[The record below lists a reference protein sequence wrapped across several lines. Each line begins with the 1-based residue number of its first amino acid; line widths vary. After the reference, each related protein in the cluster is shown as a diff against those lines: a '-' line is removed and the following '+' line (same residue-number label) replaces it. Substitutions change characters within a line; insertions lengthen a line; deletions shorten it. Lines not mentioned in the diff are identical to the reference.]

1 LYSILRGAEV
11 AQIEEKDIHT
21 EEDIP
26 NVHIRHTKTIKEEQ
40 GGFNVPLTD
49 TMMEQIKQ
57 AKQLKGKT
65 VFLDGKVFDNM
76 LRYWFKKINE
86 NLEEHERLS
95 AHGFRTLAR
104 TFFNFHEDEVS
115 FSTAE
120 SCLSHK
126 VGDTVVQSYNR
137 NQFAMS
143 KRVRAMQLWSQF
155 LDECRKKAE
164 QVINVN
170 SERGSNK

>member
-1 LYSILRGAEV
+1 M
-11 AQIEEKDIHT
+11 
-21 EEDIP
+21 
-26 NVHIRHTKTIKEEQ
+26 
-40 GGFNVPLTD
+40 PLTD
-49 TMMEQIKQ
+49 TMIEQIKQ

-65 VFLDGKVFDNM
+65 VFLDVNDFNEM
-76 LRYWFKKINE
+76 LKYWFKKINE

-95 AHGFRTLAR
+95 PHGFRTLAR
-104 TFFNFHEDEVS
+104 TYFNFHEDEVS

-164 QVINVN
+164 QIFNNN
-170 SERGSNK
+170 SERGSDK